1 MKKWIFIT
9 TCTVVVLLSTVNVYR
24 VLGDW
29 NTPFLSML
37 KLEQLAYGEG
47 GNAGGEGGGSV
58 NYCDIFIYNRGYMES
73 WGFYEISSN
82 IDAGAYITLPGGR
95 RIRLGIDVRGGTTIR
110 YPFCDFRQQFFSEL
124 LSEITCEWSYILF
137 ISIEYLKCFIC

>member
-37 KLEQLAYGEG
+37 KLELLAYGEG
-47 GNAGGEGGGSV
+47 WNTGGEGGSG
-58 NYCDIFIYNRGYMES
+58 NDCDIFLYNRNYAEATERVKIT
-73 WGFYEISSN
+73 FN
-82 IDAGAYITLPGGR
+82 I
-95 RIRLGIDVRGGTTIR
+95 
-110 YPFCDFRQQFFSEL
+110 
-124 LSEITCEWSYILF
+124 
-137 ISIEYLKCFIC
+137 K

>member
-1 MKKWIFIT
+1 MKKLIFIT

-58 NYCDIFIYNRGYMES
+58 EDI
-73 WGFYEISSN
+73 WK
-82 IDAGAYITLPGGR
+82 
-95 RIRLGIDVRGGTTIR
+95 LGVSMK
-110 YPFCDFRQQFFSEL
+110 YHQ
-124 LSEITCEWSYILF
+124 ILMQVL
-137 ISIEYLKCFIC
+137 I

>member
-47 GNAGGEGGGSV
+47 GNTGGEGGSV
-58 NYCDIFIYNRGYMES
+58 NDCDIFLYNRNYAEATERVKITFNIKLQGYIEFAGKKYTLS
-73 WGFYEISSN
+73 PGVSVDRDVLIPICEKSEGNCWLDSS
-82 IDAGAYITLPGGR
+82 
-95 RIRLGIDVRGGTTIR
+95 IR
-110 YPFCDFRQQFFSEL
+110 YL
-124 LSEITCEWSYILF
+124 
-137 ISIEYLKCFIC
+137 

>member
-47 GNAGGEGGGSV
+47 GNAGGEGG
-58 NYCDIFIYNRGYMES
+58 YMEA

-110 YPFCDFRQQFFSEL
+110 YPFCEDSEKNCCL
-124 LSEITCEWSYILF
+124 KSHVNGPISYL
-137 ISIEYLKCFIC
+137 

>member
-47 GNAGGEGGGSV
+47 GNTGGEGGSV
-58 NYCDIFIYNRGYMES
+58 NDCDIFLYNRNYAEATERVKITFNIKLQGYIEFAGVSVDRDVLIPICEKSEGNCCKKS
-73 WGFYEISSN
+73 WLDSS
-82 IDAGAYITLPGGR
+82 
-95 RIRLGIDVRGGTTIR
+95 IR
-110 YPFCDFRQQFFSEL
+110 YL
-124 LSEITCEWSYILF
+124 
-137 ISIEYLKCFIC
+137 

>member
-47 GNAGGEGGGSV
+47 GNTGGEGGSV
-58 NYCDIFIYNRGYMES
+58 NDCDIFLYNRNYAEATERVKITFNIKLQGYIEFAGKKYTLS
-73 WGFYEISSN
+73 PGVSVDRDVLIPIVRKVREIVVKRV
-82 IDAGAYITLPGGR
+82 G
-95 RIRLGIDVRGGTTIR
+95 
-110 YPFCDFRQQFFSEL
+110 
-124 LSEITCEWSYILF
+124 
-137 ISIEYLKCFIC
+137 

>member
-47 GNAGGEGGGSV
+47 GNTGGEGGGSV
-58 NYCDIFIYNRGYMES
+58 NDCDIFIYNRGYMEA

-82 IDAGAYITLPGGR
+82 IDAAR
-95 RIRLGIDVRGGTTIR
+95 READN
-110 YPFCDFRQQFFSEL
+110 Q
-124 LSEITCEWSYILF
+124 
-137 ISIEYLKCFIC
+137 ICHYSA

>member
-47 GNAGGEGGGSV
+47 GNAGGEV
-58 NYCDIFIYNRGYMES
+58 I
-73 WGFYEISSN
+73 
-82 IDAGAYITLPGGR
+82 
-95 RIRLGIDVRGGTTIR
+95 
-110 YPFCDFRQQFFSEL
+110 
-124 LSEITCEWSYILF
+124 
-137 ISIEYLKCFIC
+137 K

>member
-47 GNAGGEGGGSV
+47 GNTGGEGGSV
-58 NYCDIFIYNRGYMES
+58 NDCDIFLYNRNYAEATERVKITFNIKLQVYIEFAGKKYTLSPGVSVDRVVVIPICEKSEGHCCKMS
-73 WGFYEISSN
+73 WLDSS
-82 IDAGAYITLPGGR
+82 
-95 RIRLGIDVRGGTTIR
+95 IR
-110 YPFCDFRQQFFSEL
+110 YL
-124 LSEITCEWSYILF
+124 
-137 ISIEYLKCFIC
+137 

>member
-47 GNAGGEGGGSV
+47 GNAGGEGGGSL
-58 NYCDIFIYNRGYMES
+58 NMAMCL
-73 WGFYEISSN
+73 
-82 IDAGAYITLPGGR
+82 AP
-95 RIRLGIDVRGGTTIR
+95 IRNSR
-110 YPFCDFRQQFFSEL
+110 
-124 LSEITCEWSYILF
+124 
-137 ISIEYLKCFIC
+137 CFDNE

>member
-47 GNAGGEGGGSV
+47 GNTGGEGGSV
-58 NYCDIFIYNRGYMES
+58 NDCDIFLYNRNYAEATERVKITFNIKLQGYIEFAGKKYTLSPGVSVDRDVLILICEKSEVNCWKKS
-73 WGFYEISSN
+73 WLDSS
-82 IDAGAYITLPGGR
+82 
-95 RIRLGIDVRGGTTIR
+95 IR
-110 YPFCDFRQQFFSEL
+110 YL
-124 LSEITCEWSYILF
+124 
-137 ISIEYLKCFIC
+137 

>member
-47 GNAGGEGGGSV
+47 GNTGGEGGSV
-58 NYCDIFIYNRGYMES
+58 NDCDIFLYNRNYAEATERVKITFNIKLQGYIEFAGKKQERS
-73 WGFYEISSN
+73 HRHPHEFRSACRCGAGEEGF
-82 IDAGAYITLPGGR
+82 R
-95 RIRLGIDVRGGTTIR
+95 VRHGDSQVQG
-110 YPFCDFRQQFFSEL
+110 
-124 LSEITCEWSYILF
+124 
-137 ISIEYLKCFIC
+137 

>member
-58 NYCDIFIYNRGYMES
+58 NDCDIFIYNRGYMEA

-110 YPFCDFRQQFFSEL
+110 YPFCEVSEKNCCL
-124 LSEITCEWSYILF
+124 KSHVNGPISYL
-137 ISIEYLKCFIC
+137 

>member
-47 GNAGGEGGGSV
+47 GIREVKEEGIHHKGFIV
-58 NYCDIFIYNRGYMES
+58 RDIWMI
-73 WGFYEISSN
+73 ISHVK
-82 IDAGAYITLPGGR
+82 YQKKFLVVF
-95 RIRLGIDVRGGTTIR
+95 LFLVV
-110 YPFCDFRQQFFSEL
+110 
-124 LSEITCEWSYILF
+124 ILNGV
-137 ISIEYLKCFIC
+137 K

>member
-37 KLEQLAYGEG
+37 KLNNWLMVKGEMR
-47 GNAGGEGGGSV
+47 EEKEV
-58 NYCDIFIYNRGYMES
+58 E
-73 WGFYEISSN
+73 
-82 IDAGAYITLPGGR
+82 
-95 RIRLGIDVRGGTTIR
+95 V
-110 YPFCDFRQQFFSEL
+110 
-124 LSEITCEWSYILF
+124 
-137 ISIEYLKCFIC
+137 

>member
-58 NYCDIFIYNRGYMES
+58 IEDIWKA

-110 YPFCDFRQQFFSEL
+110 YPFCEDSEKNCCL
-124 LSEITCEWSYILF
+124 KSHVNGPISYL
-137 ISIEYLKCFIC
+137 